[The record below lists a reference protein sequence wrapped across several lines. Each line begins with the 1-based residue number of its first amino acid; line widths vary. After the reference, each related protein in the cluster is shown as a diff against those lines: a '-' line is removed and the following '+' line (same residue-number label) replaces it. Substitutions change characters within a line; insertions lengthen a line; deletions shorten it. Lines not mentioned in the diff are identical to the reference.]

1 MSGLKRLISS
11 DVIVGA
17 LFFLGLAGG
26 AFLMFAGSRS
36 GSAPSATMTP
46 GTGKIAVLALG
57 RKLYGQHCAS
67 CHGANLE
74 GEKNWRSRNA
84 DGTLKAPPHDAT
96 GHTWHHDDALL
107 FRYTKDGGAKVGGGA
122 FKSAMPGF
130 GHVLKDREIRAILTY
145 IKSRWPKDIRDRQ
158 AELSKSRQ

>member
-1 MSGLKRLISS
+1 LSVLKRLFSS
-11 DVIVGA
+11 DVIAGA
-17 LFFLGLAGG
+17 LFVLGLAGG
-26 AFLMFAGSRS
+26 AYLMFAGYHA
-36 GSAPSATMTP
+36 GSDQTAIMEGSSNK
-46 GTGKIAVLALG
+46 GAVLALG
-57 RKLYGQHCAS
+57 KKLYGQHCAS

-74 GEKNWRSRNA
+74 GEKNWRGRNA
-84 DGTLKAPPHDAT
+84 DGTLKAPPHDST

-130 GHVLKDREIRAILTY
+130 GQVLKDSEIRAILAY
-145 IKSRWPKDIRDRQ
+145 IKSRWPKDIRNRQ